1 MENWPKVIAIWGLE
15 LAIERLRHW
24 DPTIQALFSNPWVTI
39 GTWMTSFIVQLKK
52 WGWEGLSLGPKRER
66 ERDWGVQRGR
76 RLWRKERD
84 RKTCLWPKAFPSPN
98 PLFYFFFFF
107 YFAGCQTLRNPRL
120 KNRQLRG
127 WEGTPS
133 LFVRYL
139 LNHNDSQPPPLS
151 FTLSP
156 LTLRNPTTTLFSHLG
171 RTKGRR
177 LCIHFSQARKADR
190 WI

>member
-52 WGWEGLSLGPKRER
+52 GGWEGLSLGPKRER

-107 YFAGCQTLRNPRL
+107 FLLRWVSNLEEPPSEEQTAEGLRRHPKPL
-120 KNRQLRG
+120 CEVFIKSQWLAATSSQLHSL
-127 WEGTPS
+127 PS
-133 LFVRYL
+133 Y
-139 LNHNDSQPPPLS
+139 
-151 FTLSP
+151 
-156 LTLRNPTTTLFSHLG
+156 TTEPHHHPFFSSG
-171 RTKGRR
+171 
-177 LCIHFSQARKADR
+177 
-190 WI
+190 